1 MLSVD
6 QYRGIGFNGVR
17 SCCDIFSKIKEK
29 APFINPLHTKLT
41 KVKDIP
47 YWVDN
52 KFVKTLYRDRYQLAQ
67 VERMVENAYEQ
78 YLVEE
83 CNTQRRKK
91 KEMISAADSKP
102 TEDETEAAK
111 QEAQNIELTRCVE
124 LNDLFPLRHS
134 GRKR

>member
-1 MLSVD
+1 M
-6 QYRGIGFNGVR
+6 
-17 SCCDIFSKIKEK
+17 
-29 APFINPLHTKLT
+29 
-41 KVKDIP
+41 
-47 YWVDN
+47 
-52 KFVKTLYRDRYQLAQ
+52 KTLYRDRYQLAQ